1 MAASRKKRKKNHP
14 GVRVFVLLLALIL
27 LLGGAI
33 LVLSKKNYGEYEP
46 LIRNYAAQYGVPE
59 AFVLAVAET
68 ESHFK
73 ADAVSRAGARGLM
86 QITPETFEW
95 LQTKTG
101 EALPYDALFDP
112 EVNIRY
118 GTFFLSILL
127 ERFGDTETAAAAYN
141 AGMNAVARWLENPE
155 YSDDGIRLKVIPIDE
170 TRYYVVK
177 IRKALNKY
185 NKS

>member
-1 MAASRKKRKKNHP
+1 MAASRNKKKN
-14 GVRVFVLLLALIL
+14 GNRRAFALLLALIL
-27 LLGGAI
+27 LLCGAI
-33 LVLSKKNYGEYEP
+33 LAVRMRSHSKYEP
-46 LIRNYAAQYGVPE
+46 LIRQYARQYGVPE
-59 AFVLAVAET
+59 AFALAVAET

-73 ADAVSRAGARGLM
+73 ADAVSRAGALGLM

-101 EALPYDALFDP
+101 ESLPTDALFDP
-112 EVNIRY
+112 EVSVRY
-118 GTFFLSILL
+118 GVFFLSMLL
-127 ERFGDTETAAAAYN
+127 ERFGDTDTAAAAYN

-155 YSDDGIRLKVIPIDE
+155 YSDDGVHLKNIPIDE

-177 IRKALNKY
+177 IQKAFRKY